1 MNMTTQT
8 PVAEPA
14 KSCVIALHCSLGSGR
29 QWAALAEEL
38 GSDYQMIAPDISGY
52 GDNPGPL
59 ILPTS
64 LAEEV
69 ELLGDRLREANGP
82 IHLVGHSYG
91 GAVAFKIA
99 TDSPFVSRVRSLTL
113 IEPALPTIL
122 LDNAKDRRLHERFV
136 DVAHAVYE
144 DLWNGSYLEAIDKF
158 TAFWNG
164 SGPTE
169 PLSAKARIRMIE
181 HVEKL
186 AFDFTAALHEENI
199 SAAAGTIAVPT
210 LLFSGGLSPHLTQR
224 IAERLASV
232 IAGVETRHL
241 PTAGHMMP
249 VSHASI
255 INSEIIG
262 HLARA
267 DELANVSLACGQPS
281 AEIIDLAGMRWP

>member
-1 MNMTTQT
+1 
-8 PVAEPA
+8 
-14 KSCVIALHCSLGSGR
+14 
-29 QWAALAEEL
+29 
-38 GSDYQMIAPDISGY
+38 
-52 GDNPGPL
+52 
-59 ILPTS
+59 
-64 LAEEV
+64 
-69 ELLGDRLREANGP
+69 
-82 IHLVGHSYG
+82 
-91 GAVAFKIA
+91 
-99 TDSPFVSRVRSLTL
+99 
-113 IEPALPTIL
+113 
-122 LDNAKDRRLHERFV
+122 
-136 DVAHAVYE
+136 
-144 DLWNGSYLEAIDKF
+144 
-158 TAFWNG
+158 
-164 SGPTE
+164 
-169 PLSAKARIRMIE
+169 MIE

-224 IAERLASV
+224 IVERLASV